1 LAAYC
6 FDDLG
11 LENETPHYGHTCFVM
26 AEILLSRYDYYHSFR
41 MQTHLTTN
49 LKSTEIEKQY
59 GLRVRSRLR
68 EMFNLVAFPGDGEDK
83 RK

>member
-1 LAAYC
+1 MI
-6 FDDLG
+6 LG
-11 LENETPHYGHTCFVM
+11 SKMKHLITHTCFVM
-26 AEILLSRYDYYHSFR
+26 AEILLSHYDYYHSFR

-68 EMFNLVAFPGDGEDK
+68 EMFNLVRFRGMRRIRGSELSIWDC
-83 RK
+83 